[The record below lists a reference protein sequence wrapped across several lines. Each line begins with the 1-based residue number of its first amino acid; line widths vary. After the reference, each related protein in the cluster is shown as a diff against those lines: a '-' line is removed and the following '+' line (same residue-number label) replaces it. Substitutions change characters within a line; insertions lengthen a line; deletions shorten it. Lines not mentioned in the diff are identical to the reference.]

1 MVETVKSAMRI
12 AAISPFAR
20 KLGLAPGLTL
30 ADARARIPDL
40 CVAEMDRI
48 ADADLLERIAEDC
61 DRFTPSVVI
70 DAPDGLLLDITG
82 CDHLFGGEAELRRV
96 FSERLRRAGFHV
108 RTVIASAPDAARAL
122 ARHGRIA
129 IVPPGEEARAVRPLP
144 IAALG
149 LEEEHRIAISR
160 AGLKTIGHLADRP
173 SLPFAAR
180 FGEAM
185 TLKLRRI
192 LGQAETP
199 LSPRRPVPAIW
210 AEQRFAEPVGR
221 TEDVEASLAQ
231 LAEETGRRLA
241 ERREGGRIFEAAFF
255 RTDGAISRIA
265 VETGRPVREA
275 KLILRLFREKLD
287 ALADPLD
294 PGFGFDLIRLAVP
307 ATDLLAAGQTSLDG
321 RLAEENEI
329 ADLVDRLAARFGRE
343 RVVRFC
349 ARDTHLPERA
359 AKLVPAGEDLPV
371 TGWRVLQPEEPP
383 GRPFHLFDP
392 PQLVA
397 ASMAEVPDGPP
408 RKFVWR
414 RKEHQVR
421 LAEGPER
428 IAAEWWRTP
437 GEPARDYYRIEDA
450 DGRRF
455 WLYRT
460 GEYREH
466 EKPRW
471 YLHGLFA

>member
-1 MVETVKSAMRI
+1 
-12 AAISPFAR
+12 
-20 KLGLAPGLTL
+20 
-30 ADARARIPDL
+30 
-40 CVAEMDRI
+40 
-48 ADADLLERIAEDC
+48 
-61 DRFTPSVVI
+61 
-70 DAPDGLLLDITG
+70 
-82 CDHLFGGEAELRRV
+82 
-96 FSERLRRAGFHV
+96 
-108 RTVIASAPDAARAL
+108 
-122 ARHGRIA
+122 
-129 IVPPGEEARAVRPLP
+129 
-144 IAALG
+144 
-149 LEEEHRIAISR
+149 
-160 AGLKTIGHLADRP
+160 
-173 SLPFAAR
+173 
-180 FGEAM
+180 
-185 TLKLRRI
+185 
-192 LGQAETP
+192 
-199 LSPRRPVPAIW
+199 
-210 AEQRFAEPVGR
+210 
-221 TEDVEASLAQ
+221 
-231 LAEETGRRLA
+231 
-241 ERREGGRIFEAAFF
+241 
-255 RTDGAISRIA
+255 
-265 VETGRPVREA
+265 

-329 ADLVDRLAARFGRE
+329 ADLVDRLAARFGGE

-437 GEPARDYYRIEDA
+437 GEPARNYYRIEDA

-466 EKPRW
+466 EKARW
-471 YLHGLFA
+471 DPHGL